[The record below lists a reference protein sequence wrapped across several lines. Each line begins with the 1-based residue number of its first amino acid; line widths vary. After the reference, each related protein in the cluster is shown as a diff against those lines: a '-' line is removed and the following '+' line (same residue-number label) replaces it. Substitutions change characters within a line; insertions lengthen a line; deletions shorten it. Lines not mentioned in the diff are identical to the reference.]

1 MPYTAFMEP
10 HIGEIWMHY
19 KTKGEYEILGFG
31 QLQVKIEE
39 LDMKECIIYKA
50 LSDQKVWI
58 RPCND
63 FIEDIGEGVRRF
75 EKVR

>member
-1 MPYTAFMEP
+1 MFYTVFMKP
-10 HIGEIWMHY
+10 QIGEIWMHY
-19 KTKGEYEILGFG
+19 KTKGEYEIVGLG

-50 LSDQKVWI
+50 LSDKKVWI
-58 RPCND
+58 RPGDD
-63 FIEDIGEGVRRF
+63 FTEDMGEGVRRF